1 MYTRV
6 SKDKN
11 ICIVRWQDNNMV
23 NIASTSVGICDEDK
37 VKRWNK
43 KEKKYIEIDRPE
55 AIRYYND

>member
-11 ICIVRWQDNNMV
+11 ICIVRWQDNHMV
-23 NIASTSVGICDEDK
+23 NIASTSVGIGDEDK

>member
-23 NIASTSVGICDEDK
+23 NIASTSVGIGDEDK